1 MSVVKISFFDFLG
14 RENKQKLYFT
24 TGVTHYTHECSVTH
38 CLDLG
43 SLRRTYKH
51 RLYFRRHTH
60 ECNVTQRLISSGR
73 ANQHRLF
80 FSF

>member
-24 TGVTHYTHECSVTH
+24 PTHCTHECSVTH
-38 CLDLG
+38 CFHLG

-60 ECNVTQRLISSGR
+60 ECKITQRLISSGR